1 MTTPQT
7 EATGAAAGI
16 LIALAAAGQQVIAQI
31 TGTEGAP
38 IPATHW
44 SELLFGAGG
53 GLIGGVLLMTTQP
66 ASDLIDR
73 VIAVLLSAGIGLA
86 LAPAIAH
93 FAAAR
98 LDIIAAGDYFAALPI
113 GAVVGATVPPVFGVL
128 LALLGAAKS
137 NPTGIIDFAAKARD
151 RLVSRETKGD

>member
-16 LIALAAAGQQVIAQI
+16 LIALAAAGQQVIATI
-31 TGTEGAP
+31 AGADGMP

-53 GLIGGVLLMTTQP
+53 GLIGGVLLTTTQP
-66 ASDLIDR
+66 ASDLVDR
-73 VIAVLLSAGIGLA
+73 IIAILLSAGIGLA

-98 LDIIAAGDYFAALPI
+98 LGVIAAGDHFAALPI

-151 RLVSRETKGD
+151 RLAGKKGD